1 MTQSV
6 LGIDIGRTGAIALL
20 SPAGDLVD
28 VVDMPVPAGRPGTS
42 PGGQCAHS
50 AIARWRPSCAYVEFV
65 GARPTD
71 GPAGA
76 FAFGRARGV
85 AEGVLAANGVS
96 VTLITPATWKR
107 AVGIPPGREGAKDA
121 ARSEAI
127 RRWPASAELFAR
139 ALDHDR
145 AEAALI
151 AVAGM
156 IREAHHVA

>member
-76 FAFGRARGV
+76 FAFGRARPHPGQ
-85 AEGVLAANGVS
+85 ATPHSSIESTLHPLA
-96 VTLITPATWKR
+96 
-107 AVGIPPGREGAKDA
+107 
-121 ARSEAI
+121 
-127 RRWPASAELFAR
+127 
-139 ALDHDR
+139 DR
-145 AEAALI
+145 TQ
-151 AVAGM
+151 G
-156 IREAHHVA
+156 